1 MKLSALV
8 LIYHNIGEMIQSF
21 PKGRIHFVVFRNL
34 CVFHAEYVFTD
45 SVSPATVR
53 ENSVIFA
60 VFDLYKIS
68 TIKYGNHDR
77 IFAQLQIK
85 VHYSFYLVVFPTII
99 LRIAFDGSYDDSKR
113 HEY

>member
-21 PKGRIHFVVFRNL
+21 PKGRIHFVVFL
-34 CVFHAEYVFTD
+34 DLCCVFHAEYVLTH

-68 TIKYGNHDR
+68 TIKYGNHGR
-77 IFAQLQIK
+77 I
-85 VHYSFYLVVFPTII
+85 
-99 LRIAFDGSYDDSKR
+99 
-113 HEY
+113 